1 MLLAAGIFAGL
12 VMISI
17 PTSAYL
23 GDDAGKEL
31 QTQTWPFH
39 VNTVTGEQT
48 DETRHWEPI
57 SCKCPLFVHEY
68 QTNGGKQCRLH

>member
-1 MLLAAGIFAGL
+1 MLLAAGVFAGL

-23 GDDAGKEL
+23 RDDTGKDL
-31 QTQTWPFH
+31 QTKEWPFYG
-39 VNTVTGEQT
+39 NTVTGEQT

-57 SCKCPLFVHEY
+57 SGKSPVFGSEH
-68 QTNGGKQCRLH
+68 QTDGDKQCRLH

>member
-1 MLLAAGIFAGL
+1 MLLAAGVFAGL

-23 GDDAGKEL
+23 GDDTGKEL
-31 QTQTWPFH
+31 QTKEWPFH
-39 VNTVTGEQT
+39 DNTVTGEQT

-57 SCKCPLFVHEY
+57 SGKSPVFVPEY
-68 QTNGGKQCRLH
+68 QTNGDKQCRLH